1 MTIPFVQPDSI
12 VRRIWGDADVVLLI
26 FGGGA
31 GEFALNRAVDWLF
44 FTGVLPADPVG
55 RFFSTVAYAQ
65 TIVFAD
71 QAQADR
77 TLERIYSIHRGVE
90 DKRGDRIPA
99 WAYRDVLYILIDYS
113 ESAYRTLHRPLTH
126 DEQEELYSVFRYVGE
141 ALHLTDLPEN
151 YAAWQIDRQR
161 HLREDLVYSP
171 YTAALYDAYRRDLGS
186 WRFALLRQVQ
196 AILVPELVRRQLKLP
211 SYPWLRPVLLL
222 YPLLA
227 RLGLQS
233 LIQRMLVPPQHYDA
247 VQRISSLPSSKP
259 KVVSQA
265 SGY

>member
-1 MTIPFVQPDSI
+1 MTPFVQSDSI

-65 TIVFAD
+65 KTVFAD
-71 QAQADR
+71 KAQADR
-77 TLERIYSIHRGVE
+77 TLEKIYSIHRGVE
-90 DKRGDRIPA
+90 ENRGERIPA
-99 WAYRDVLYILIDYS
+99 WAYRDVLYILIHYS
-113 ESAYRTLHRPLTH
+113 ESAYRTLHRPLTL

-141 ALHLTDLPEN
+141 ALHLPDLPEN

-161 HLREDLVYSP
+161 LLREDLVYSP
-171 YTAALYDAYRRDLGS
+171 YTTALLDAYRRDLGP
-186 WRFALLRQVQ
+186 WRYALLRQVQ
-196 AILVPELVRRQLKLP
+196 AILVPEIVRRLLNLP
-211 SYPWLRPVLLL
+211 RYPWLRPVISL

-227 RLGLQS
+227 RLGLQPF
-233 LIQRMLVPPQHYDA
+233 IQRLLIPSQHLAA
-247 VQRISSLPSSKP
+247 VQRLHTPATMTKATAASL
-259 KVVSQA
+259 
-265 SGY
+265 